1 MTVIATMP
9 NGKDGEKVVPVILP
23 HQLVQYLV
31 SECHLPI
38 SNCRICQYWSHLEA
52 VQDALALSTR
62 GFRQAAG
69 LPVVPLGIYGD
80 EAQIGL
86 QNNPLNQVLGMS
98 LNFPLWRPKSTR
110 LARFTMFSVD
120 SEEVASF
127 PKTIFPILRCITES
141 LNSLSST
148 GLHGR
153 RYLLTEIRGD
163 QVFVRKLFNHRSWWV
178 AKKICFRC
186 KACTDIPE
194 LDYTMCYTVADQTS
208 DQDVSWPFET
218 LNQNIGWPSTHRTTA
233 QFIANEIPPGDECC
247 SSS

>member
-1 MTVIATMP
+1 
-9 NGKDGEKVVPVILP
+9 
-23 HQLVQYLV
+23 
-31 SECHLPI
+31 
-38 SNCRICQYWSHLEA
+38 
-52 VQDALALSTR
+52 
-62 GFRQAAG
+62 
-69 LPVVPLGIYGD
+69 
-80 EAQIGL
+80 
-86 QNNPLNQVLGMS
+86 MS

-194 LDYTMCYTVADQTS
+194 LDYTMCYTVADETS